1 MPYKNKEG
9 YTESQDALKSYS
21 AIRESEVIALA
32 RRLRAGDM
40 ISMPVQIPTRSGEE
54 KTVVRRMKVKAKY
67 GHVVELWDAVSRR
80 KRYTTYKELVLQKR
94 KELEGRELHE
104 E

>member
-1 MPYKNKEG
+1 MPYKGKEG

-32 RRLRAGDM
+32 RRLRVGDM

-54 KTVVRRMKVKAKY
+54 KTAVRRMEVIGKY
-67 GHVVELWDAVSRR
+67 RHVVELWDAVSGR
-80 KRYTTYKELVLQKR
+80 KRYITYKELVMQRR
-94 KELEGRELHE
+94 KELEGRGLHGE
-104 E
+104 